1 MHHAHGC
8 GAQCIRVHRAPYI
21 EINTGDKKMK
31 DSKILAIIE
40 EITKY
45 IDLCYWKKRR
55 KNPDSAELKNWAAR
69 KRKSFQK
76 LWFGEEIDH

>member
-1 MHHAHGC
+1 
-8 GAQCIRVHRAPYI
+8 
-21 EINTGDKKMK
+21 MK

-55 KNPDSAELKNWAAR
+55 KNSDSAELKNWAAR